1 MGQFSGHLKV
11 EVYLMEIE
19 LCKDFELDK
28 TVKQKFSRKELTGDS
43 LLFFFNVCLWTACN
57 IWGILFIL
65 LPCLRQ
71 TSWNC

>member
-43 LLFFFNVCLWTACN
+43 LLFFFNVCL
-57 IWGILFIL
+57 
-65 LPCLRQ
+65 
-71 TSWNC
+71 